1 MTANNDVLYRDPA
14 LSSKERA
21 MDLMSRMT
29 LNEKIG
35 QLNQRLYG
43 FAVFETEPETK
54 LTDEFKAEV
63 KRWSGIGT
71 IYGLYRADPW
81 SGKTEDNGITPE
93 KSMKIYNMVQRYVI
107 EHSRLEIPAL
117 MSSECP
123 HGHQALGGG
132 ILPVNTAA
140 GSTFDEEL
148 LEEAYETCGKQLSD
162 GHVDFALMS
171 MLDVLRDPRWGRC
184 EECYSEDPVLCKR
197 LSYAA
202 VSGMQKSGVYCVAKH
217 FCAQG
222 ETTGGVNAS
231 AARIGERE
239 LREIH
244 LPPAK
249 GAVDAGAMGV
259 MAAYN
264 EIDGVNCHAN
274 AHLLKDILRDEMGF
288 KGIVMADG
296 CAIDNLDRVTDDNV
310 ESGALALK
318 SGVNISLWDNGF
330 TKLEEAVGRGLIT
343 EDDIDEA
350 LLPVLIMKFDR
361 GLFEHPYMDKNMG
374 SEKDYGIDKISLKMA
389 EESVVLLKNNKS
401 LLPVKAPK
409 NIAVIGENADSG
421 YALMGDYTPPRKA
434 GDMVSVLRGLKKT
447 FGDSK
452 VIYLQEY
459 FSEGKYQ
466 ELSEK
471 LINEFDLVIF
481 VTGGS
486 SSRYEG
492 AEFDKNGA
500 SLSRGGRMECGE
512 GMDRADLECFGAEAD
527 FIEGYLK
534 GRIPVVTVCIA
545 GRPYAVGSMADA
557 SDALLY
563 AFYPGPFGGLAIS
576 EIIAGEISPTG
587 RLSASIPKTT
597 GQVPVYYNYKDSY
610 EGIKY
615 CDMDDK
621 AAYSLGEGLMYSEIK
636 YSQPEF
642 VLTGNEP
649 RVDAPDEEVLEI
661 KMKVQNTGTYG
672 AVAIPQLYIHRHA
685 GGTTA
690 RVLEL
695 KDFSRISLKPGEEKE
710 LALNLKTEDLIFYD
724 YQMKPSVK
732 GGCYDVVLKD
742 QGKEIGRT
750 LFGLTAKGRS

>member
-1 MTANNDVLYRDPA
+1 MAKSNSPLYRNPD
-14 LSSKERA
+14 LSPRERA
-21 MDLMSRMT
+21 RDLMGQMT

-43 FAVFETEPETK
+43 FAIYETEPEMK
-54 LTDEFKAEV
+54 LTDEFKSEV
-63 KRWSGIGT
+63 EKWSGIGT

-81 SGKTEDNGITPE
+81 TGKTEDNGITPE
-93 KSMKIYNMVQRYVI
+93 KSMEVYNMVQRYVI
-107 EHSRLEIPAL
+107 EHSRLGIPAL
-117 MSSECP
+117 LSTECP

-140 GSTFDEEL
+140 GSTFDEKL
-148 LEEAYETCGKQLSD
+148 LEEAYEACGRQLRD

-171 MLDVLRDPRWGRC
+171 MLDVLRDARWGRC

-197 LSYAA
+197 LSAAA
-202 VSGMQKSGVYCVAKH
+202 VTGMQKTGVYSVAKH

-244 LPPAK
+244 LPPAE
-249 GAVDAGAMGV
+249 GAVEAGAMGV

-288 KGIVMADG
+288 KGVVMADG

-318 SGVNISLWDNGF
+318 SGVNISLWDQGF
-330 TKLEEAVGRGLIT
+330 TRLEEAVNRGLIT
-343 EDDIDEA
+343 EADIDEA
-350 LLPVLIMKFDR
+350 LLPVLVMKFER

-374 SEKDYGIDKISLKMA
+374 SEKDYGIDKLSLKMA
-389 EESVVLLKNNKS
+389 EESVVLLKNKDN
-401 LLPVKAPK
+401 LLPVREAKK
-409 NIAVIGENADSG
+409 IAVIGENADSG

-434 GDMVSVLRGLKKT
+434 QDMVSVLQGLKQT
-447 FGDSK
+447 FGDAK
-452 VIYLQEY
+452 VTYLQEA
-459 FSEGKYQ
+459 FEEGKLQ
-466 ELSEK
+466 ELSKK
-471 LINEFDLVIF
+471 LINEFDLVLF

-486 SSRYEG
+486 SSRFEG

-500 SLSRGGRMECGE
+500 SLSKGGRMECGE
-512 GMDRADLECFGAEAD
+512 GMDRADLECFGKEAD

-534 GRIPVVTVCIA
+534 GRIPVVTVCVA
-545 GRPYAVGSMADA
+545 GRPYATEKMADT

-563 AFYPGPFGGLAIS
+563 AFYPGPFGGTAIS
-576 EIIAGEISPTG
+576 RIIAGEISPTG
-587 RLSASIPKTT
+587 RLSASLPRSS
-597 GQVPVYYNYKDSY
+597 GQLPVYYNYKDSY

-615 CDMDDK
+615 CDTDGK
-621 AAYSLGEGLMYSEIK
+621 AAFSFGEGLMYSDIK

-642 VLTGNEP
+642 ILIGNEP
-649 RVDAPDEEVLEI
+649 EVEAPNEKVLEI

-672 AVAIPQLYIHRHA
+672 AVAVPQLYIHRHA

-690 RVLEL
+690 RIIEL
-695 KDFSRISLKPGEEKE
+695 KDFSRIELMPGEEKE
-710 LALNLKTEDLIFYD
+710 LELNLKTEDLIFYD

-732 GGCYDVVLKD
+732 GGYYDVVLKD

-750 LFGLTAKGRS
+750 LLGYMSKGRS